1 VASIVNAVQIIL
13 TQQGK
18 YPLTG
23 HVSLKIKEKHMPQLY
38 MKQPSGR
45 YTIAEADCVLD
56 AASQFID
63 KIFATGE
70 CLTSN
75 TIAGDLL
82 KVRLAHK
89 AHEVFYVLFL
99 DNRHRIIA
107 EEEMFRGTI
116 DSASVYPREVVKR
129 ALQHNAG
136 SVILAHNHPSGVV
149 EPSQSD
155 IAITNRLLEILK
167 LVDITVLDHFV
178 VGKDVYSFAEH
189 GRL

>member
-1 VASIVNAVQIIL
+1 
-13 TQQGK
+13 
-18 YPLTG
+18 
-23 HVSLKIKEKHMPQLY
+23 MPQLY